1 MLDALQEILHTISKN
16 KLRSGLT
23 AFGVFW
29 GIFMLILL
37 LGSGQGIKNKLQEGW
52 TTNAKD
58 SVWIFANRTMVP
70 YKGLSPGRQIN
81 LTKEDLEAIR
91 TEIPGIRFAS
101 SENPFWGDTRV
112 RYKNSSGNFGVYGVG
127 RDFFKIKRY
136 QDYRGG
142 RMLNDLDDI
151 ESRKVT
157 TIGTKVVERLFPPGV
172 SPVGKQ
178 ITIND
183 ISFTVV
189 GYFYDEEDNGRNS
202 ERIYIPQGIFERVF
216 GTGNRLRLITYEPE
230 DGYDRFEL
238 EDRVLSFLRDRH
250 LVSPEDKRAI
260 RANNLW
266 RFAAQTN
273 DLFTGINAFIWFV
286 GIGTMAAGI
295 VGISN
300 IMIITVKERSRE
312 IGVRKAL
319 GARPIHIVSGLLV
332 ESILLTSFAGYL
344 GLVAGVGLLE
354 LITYLIEISGAELP
368 YFERPEVDFTIA
380 AYAIVT
386 LVSVGAIAGFI
397 PAWYAAKISPVEAL
411 RSE

>member
-58 SVWIFANRTMVP
+58 SVWIFSGRTMLP
-70 YKGLSPGRQIN
+70 YKGLSPGRTIQ
-81 LTKEDLEAIR
+81 LTTQDLEALR
-91 TEIPGIRFAS
+91 TEIPGIRYAS
-101 SENPFWGDTRV
+101 SENPFRGQTRI
-112 RYKNSSGNFGVYGVG
+112 RYKNRSGNFGVYGVG
-127 RDFFKIKRY
+127 KDYFNIKRF

-142 RMLNDLDDI
+142 RKLNDLDNI
-151 ESRKVT
+151 QSRKVA

-172 SPVGKQ
+172 SPEGKV
-178 ITIND
+178 ITING

-189 GYFYDEEDNGRNS
+189 GYFYDSEDDGRNS
-202 ERIYIPQGIFERVF
+202 ERIYIPQGIFERVY
-216 GTGNRLRLITYEPE
+216 GTGNHLALLTYEPE

-238 EDRVLSFLRDRH
+238 ENNVLAFLRDRH
-250 LVSPEDKRAI
+250 LVSPDDKRAI

-266 RFAAQTN
+266 RFAAQTE
-273 DLFTGINAFIWFV
+273 DLFSGINAFIWFV

-300 IMIITVKERSRE
+300 IMIITVKERSKE

-319 GARPIHIVSGLLV
+319 GARPIHIVSGLLL
-332 ESILLTSFAGYL
+332 ESVLLTSFAGYL

-354 LITYLIEISGAELP
+354 LVTYLIEISGAELP
-368 YFERPEVDFTIA
+368 YFERPEVDFGIA
-380 AYAIVT
+380 VSAIVT
-386 LVSVGAIAGFI
+386 LVSVGAVAGFI